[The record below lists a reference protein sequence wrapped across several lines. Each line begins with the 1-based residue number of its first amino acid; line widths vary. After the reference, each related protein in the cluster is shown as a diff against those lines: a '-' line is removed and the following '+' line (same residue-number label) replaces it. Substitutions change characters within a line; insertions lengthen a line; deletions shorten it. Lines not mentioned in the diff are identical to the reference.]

1 MAKMTIGVIKHMS
14 KIYCNR
20 KTKDKKTTYI
30 RSRCAEHEK
39 GLIENHA
46 KFKGMTVSEYIMH
59 LIDKDMN
66 GEQGK

>member
-1 MAKMTIGVIKHMS
+1 MS

-30 RSRCAEHEK
+30 RSRCTKDEK

-46 KFKGMTVSEYIMH
+46 KLKGMTVSEYIMN

-66 GEQGK
+66 GEQSK

>member
-1 MAKMTIGVIKHMS
+1 MS

-30 RSRCAEHEK
+30 RSRCTNDEK
-39 GLIENHA
+39 ELIENHA
-46 KFKGMTVSEYIMH
+46 KLKGMTVSEYIMN

-66 GEQGK
+66 GEQSK